1 MTRLSFK
8 MTYHMFPFEHCSHF
22 YIIFIFIYNN
32 NNNIYII
39 IFILYFPFR
48 SLLQQP
54 ELIDPCAMAFLQRIR
69 SPSLS
74 FIQTVVSLFLG
85 GTALMSSYWCV
96 GQQKVPK
103 PLCTPTKHSNCIP
116 VPGVSNSSNI
126 QFFWETG
133 DDRFV
138 FPTFHTG
145 LFITCEENIYTD
157 AWGEKAVK

>member
-1 MTRLSFK
+1 
-8 MTYHMFPFEHCSHF
+8 
-22 YIIFIFIYNN
+22 
-32 NNNIYII
+32 
-39 IFILYFPFR
+39 
-48 SLLQQP
+48 
-54 ELIDPCAMAFLQRIR
+54 MAFLQRIR

-103 PLCTPTKHSNCIP
+103 PLCTATKHSNCIP

-157 AWGEKAVK
+157 AWGEKAVKLERFEMYFSTVQSAEKTSLITKRGPEPVMPRRKSPDVTLVTLKRI